1 MRLGWQ
7 VDHRSMPR
15 ILVVLSALAQ
25 LHSTVAFALV
35 TRPTLPLAKA
45 NSVRAELRMAESSSD
60 SGLEFF
66 QAGVLPAVAA
76 TPDIAAFNKACIATT
91 KLCDTFVD
99 LVEDVNRDDVTEL
112 VAMSK
117 QLITKACMLAD
128 IELTARGLPTGPSP
142 PSAP

>member
-1 MRLGWQ
+1 MRLASQG
-7 VDHRSMPR
+7 DHYSMPR
-15 ILVVLSALAQ
+15 LLVVLSALAQ

-45 NSVRAELRMAESSSD
+45 NSVHAELRMAESSSD

-76 TPDIAAFNKACIATT
+76 TPDIAAFNKACIAIT
-91 KLCDTFVD
+91 KFCETFEEVD
-99 LVEDVNRDDVTEL
+99 KADVESLTEL
-112 VAMSK
+112 IKVTNMFLK
-117 QLITKACMLAD
+117 KACMLAD

>member
-1 MRLGWQ
+1 MRLASQG
-7 VDHRSMPR
+7 DHYSMPR
-15 ILVVLSALAQ
+15 LLVVLSALAQ

-45 NSVRAELRMAESSSD
+45 KSVRMAESSSD

-76 TPDIAAFNKACIATT
+76 TPDIAAFNKACIAIT
-91 KLCDTFVD
+91 KFCETFEEVD
-99 LVEDVNRDDVTEL
+99 KADVESLSEL
-112 VAMSK
+112 IKGTNMF
-117 QLITKACMLAD
+117 LTKACMLAD